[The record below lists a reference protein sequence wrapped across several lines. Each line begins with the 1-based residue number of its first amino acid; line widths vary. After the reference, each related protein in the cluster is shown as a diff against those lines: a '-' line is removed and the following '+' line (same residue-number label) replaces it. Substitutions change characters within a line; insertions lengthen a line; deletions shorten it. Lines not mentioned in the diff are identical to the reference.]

1 VGELVITTLTREA
14 FSVLRY
20 RTRDLCRL
28 IEEPCPCGRTS
39 LRMTKVIGRT
49 DDMLIIRGANI
60 FPSQVEQVLLD
71 MGGVEPHYLLVAD
84 RKGALDE
91 LEIKVEIA
99 PEFFSDEMK
108 QLRQKEVEIE
118 RRLRASLGV
127 SFKLTLVESGTL
139 ERGSGKAK
147 RVEDLRPR

>member
-1 VGELVITTLTREA
+1 
-14 FSVLRY
+14 
-20 RTRDLCRL
+20 
-28 IEEPCPCGRTS
+28 
-39 LRMTKVIGRT
+39 MTKVIGRT

-118 RRLRASLGV
+118 RRLRTSLGV

-147 RVEDLRPR
+147 RVLDLRPR